1 MASFKLKFRPSAVQG
16 KDGTLYFQVVHGRS
30 TSTVCAGCRVAPH
43 EWNGESSSLRIG
55 GTPERQV
62 ELRLA
67 ASKLKWCGRQLAAII
82 AEKEQSRVDYTAADV
97 AAAYRRL
104 PPCQTWFGFIR
115 AMIDRQAEA
124 GRCGTAKTYRDA
136 LASFSAFRGGED
148 MAIEALDAET
158 IGRYEAWLRGRGL
171 RRNSSSCYMRTLRTL
186 YRRAAEAGLT
196 ADRRI
201 FSHVFT
207 GFTPTAKRA
216 IPTGS
221 LRAICR
227 LSLPA
232 GSSLAFARDMF
243 MLCVYLQ
250 GMSFV
255 DLAYL
260 KKTDIRNG
268 LLQYCRKKTG
278 QCISIGWEPAMQEI
292 VDAYGS
298 RTVGSPYLLPI
309 ITAIDGTERRQ
320 YERAEHRVNRN
331 LKKIGE
337 MAGLRIPLTTYVGR
351 HTWASMMRDMGFS
364 LSVVS
369 KGLGH
374 ESLKTTQIYLS
385 SIDTDCVAKANRKVI
400 GRIIGK

>member
-16 KDGTLYFQVVHGRS
+16 KGGTLYFQVVHGRS

-55 GTPERQV
+55 GTPERQA

-97 AAAYRRL
+97 VAAYRLL

-115 AMIDRQAEA
+115 AMIDRLAGA

-136 LASFSAFRGGED
+136 LASFSAFRG
-148 MAIEALDAET
+148 
-158 IGRYEAWLRGRGL
+158 
-171 RRNSSSCYMRTLRTL
+171 LRTL

-207 GFTPTAKRA
+207 GFARTAKRA